1 MQLSQKLEH
10 LSSGKDRTEASLA
23 CSIRASLQEEVF
35 LSSEAMTPDSPSGCS
50 RQPENLCHHSQQGA
64 LPSRALPCSSGA
76 VFTQPAAAIA
86 HKAAGER
93 STRRSLLSKLSAVFQ
108 GWKQHLEPG
117 TAEQW
122 TQPLRPS

>member
-93 STRRSLLSKLSAVFQ
+93 STRRSLLSKVQ
-108 GWKQHLEPG
+108 RQVQCK
-117 TAEQW
+117 TAHEHVGVEGM
-122 TQPLRPS
+122 TPFITLPD